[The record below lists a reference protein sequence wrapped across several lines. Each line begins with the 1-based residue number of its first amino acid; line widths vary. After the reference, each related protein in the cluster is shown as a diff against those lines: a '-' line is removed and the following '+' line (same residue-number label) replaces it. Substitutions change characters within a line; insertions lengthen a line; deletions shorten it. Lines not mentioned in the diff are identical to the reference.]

1 MLEANDAI
9 FSLYIYYKRS
19 LSCKEPPRSIVDRKQ
34 AWRSKIAGHHVSSKT
49 FTHPKRSNNPNA
61 LNCMSPGAECILRL
75 GVRRCIIIV
84 SFTFVCIIIGRV
96 FIVYY
101 AFICPFGRKEVQL
114 SEGEREF
121 HELFSRVL
129 LQTQG
134 IGCAQIEERKKATT
148 VSELISK
155 DNFQYHN

>member
-1 MLEANDAI
+1 M
-9 FSLYIYYKRS
+9 
-19 LSCKEPPRSIVDRKQ
+19 
-34 AWRSKIAGHHVSSKT
+34 SSKT

-84 SFTFVCIIIGRV
+84 SFTFVYIIIGRV

-129 LQTQG
+129 LQTER
-134 IGCAQIEERKKATT
+134 IDCAQIEERSKATT
-148 VSELISK
+148 DRELISK
-155 DNFQYHN
+155 DNFLYHTPPCYWSYSIACGGKTVKGGRW